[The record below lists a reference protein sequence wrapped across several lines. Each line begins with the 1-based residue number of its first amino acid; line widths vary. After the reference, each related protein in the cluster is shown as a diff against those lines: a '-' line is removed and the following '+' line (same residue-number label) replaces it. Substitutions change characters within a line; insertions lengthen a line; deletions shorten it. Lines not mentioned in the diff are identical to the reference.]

1 MRRNSQEGTMSTEDN
16 APNAQELFASLWEQ
30 KNADDTVEQS
40 SNEPQLESDSI
51 DSESPEVES
60 SPSLMDE
67 YEKMLEEEGEGEED
81 DELAASED
89 SEESITSLPS
99 TSSKK
104 SKDSPKG
111 DIEEILVKG
120 AEGRK
125 QKLKINYSDKK
136 AIKQA
141 FIKAAGMR
149 KFQAERDSALSSY
162 RTMKEDYDGLKNDFS
177 KIDEAYEAHGAK
189 GIVELLGGE
198 EAWQKAVDDELANRE
213 YIAGLSSEQ
222 KYKMEMEKRD
232 KLYQQQLQAERSQ
245 RETFQKQMEEKEFQ
259 TSLRELESKLHP
271 AFDRYRFAGKL
282 GDAATENLYDEA
294 IWGKVK
300 ERLAEYPDDLELSQ
314 AIIDKEFR
322 TVANAFKKHIKI
334 QTEKQVKNTVA
345 KRKSETAQ
353 RAQVAAKKGLK
364 GSSAQRQMLQKLREG
379 NLADALKL
387 WKS

>member
-1 MRRNSQEGTMSTEDN
+1 MSTDN
-16 APNAQELFASLWEQ
+16 NVPDSKELFASLWEQ
-30 KNADDTVEQS
+30 KNADDNVEQS
-40 SNEPQLESDSI
+40 SNEPKLESDSV

-67 YEKMLEEEGEGEED
+67 YDKMLEEEGESEED

-89 SEESITSLPS
+89 SDESLTSMLSPS
-99 TSSKK
+99 MKK
-104 SKDSPKG
+104 SKDSPKKSG

-162 RTMKEDYDGLKNDFS
+162 RSMKEDYDGLKNDFS

-213 YIAGLSSEQ
+213 YIAGLSAEQ
-222 KYKMEMEKRD
+222 KYQMEMEKRD
-232 KLYQQQLQAERSQ
+232 KLYQQQLQSERSK
-245 RETFQKQMEEKEFQ
+245 REEFQKQMEEKEFQ

-300 ERLAEYPDDLELSQ
+300 ERLAEYPDNVDLSQ

-322 TVANAFKKHIKI
+322 TVANAFKKHIKV
-334 QTEKQVKNTVA
+334 QAEKQVKKTVA
-345 KRKSETAQ
+345 KKKSETAQ

-364 GSSAQRQMLQKLREG
+364 GSSQQRQLLENLRQG
-379 NLADALKL
+379 NLGDALKL